1 MVRKPPCAL
10 ILFKKSIYVF
20 LKVFFVQFVFR
31 KFERG
36 ALGWLELAVGLC
48 LFDLCTHS
56 ENQHVYVHDFFS
68 IKVNVLAMADQH
80 LVAAVKAFRNCSP
93 GGPESHKFLVADPDV
108 LVENHEELCLE
119 LLQLERRMT
128 ISFLQSAIGKGLTAG
143 ECTAWAQRLD
153 AGLKHILLK
162 KKQSTSGKKLNSSV
176 WRIIQQLGPESPQAG
191 VSSLLLPADLPS
203 LLLPRSFSLQALTQC

>member
-1 MVRKPPCAL
+1 M
-10 ILFKKSIYVF
+10 
-20 LKVFFVQFVFR
+20 KVFFVQFVFL
-31 KFERG
+31 KLERG

-128 ISFLQSAIGKGLTAG
+128 ISFLQSAIGKAFPRLTAG

-162 KKQSTSGKKLNSSV
+162 KKQSTSAKKLNSSV

-191 VSSLLLPADLPS
+191 VSSLSSSSRPS
-203 LLLPRSFSLQALTQC
+203 LASTSKKLFPPGSSAECQNCAAEGESSIGR